1 MRQVERALAELRSAL
16 LEELRYDLAGDRR
29 RTKLETVT
37 VGFDVRERRGPDV
50 ELAARVMNPMRV
62 FRLCIEQKRAEGWHV
77 RRVVC
82 GNMPL
87 TPGVEPMPASAFTA
101 LPHWAVEPSS
111 SAELAEQLA
120 RIPVENI
127 LTCAAYPGLELRI
140 ELVHVPSLSLHADG
154 SPPTVPE
161 APACWMLA
169 HVPKHIG

>member
-1 MRQVERALAELRSAL
+1 MRQVEKALAELRSAL

-37 VGFDVRERRGPDV
+37 VGFDVADRRGAHI

-62 FRLCIEQKRAEGWHV
+62 FRLCIEQERAEGWLV

-87 TPGVEPMPASAFTA
+87 TPGVEPMTARAFTP

-127 LTCAAYPGLELRI
+127 LTCGAYPGIELRI
-140 ELVHVPSLSLHADG
+140 ELMHGPSVKDG
-154 SPPTVPE
+154 IPPQAPTPA